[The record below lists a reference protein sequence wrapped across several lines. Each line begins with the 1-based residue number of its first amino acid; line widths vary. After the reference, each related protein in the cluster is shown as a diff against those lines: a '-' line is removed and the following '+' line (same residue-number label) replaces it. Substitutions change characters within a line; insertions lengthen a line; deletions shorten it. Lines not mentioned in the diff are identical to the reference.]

1 METTNISELAHSS
14 NNFHQS
20 NKFCMKGILMADE
33 GLLKEALENFNK
45 AIEVNPNNHIAFFNR
60 ATIKVDLGDLDG
72 AKIDFNRFDLLT
84 EKSSVNSTKFLL

>member
-20 NKFCMKGILMADE
+20 NKFCKKGRMADG

-60 ATIKVDLGDLDG
+60 ATIKIDLGDLDG
-72 AKIDFNRFDLLT
+72 AKVDFNNFDLLT
-84 EKSSVNSTKFLL
+84 AKSLNTTKFLL

>member
-1 METTNISELAHSS
+1 
-14 NNFHQS
+14 
-20 NKFCMKGILMADE
+20 MKGILMADE

-72 AKIDFNRFDLLT
+72 AKNDFNRFDLLT
-84 EKSSVNSTKFLL
+84 EKSSVNSAKFLL